1 MQGIFTSS
9 FRFNRTILECKVGL
23 AVFSGGIATG
33 DLIEPYWNVKNDF
46 IVSFDKKL
54 KDLIEPYWNVKGTR
68 MPQFGDFSNGFNR
81 TILECKGLFSSW
93 LNGPVLGFNRT
104 ILECKARRP
113 YTRYFL

>member
-1 MQGIFTSS
+1 MGFLGSDLIEPYW
-9 FRFNRTILECKVGL
+9 NVKGV
-23 AVFSGGIATG
+23 IADLREEIHA

-81 TILECKGLFSSW
+81 TILECKVCSS
-93 LNGPVLGFNRT
+93 L
-104 ILECKARRP
+104 
-113 YTRYFL
+113 